1 MYGANLRLGA
11 SLRRCMVI
19 DVVCI
24 SGKENEI
31 LVAEDSD
38 EMWESL
44 SQMPTME
51 MMMEPAESTMD
62 NRKNLVDK
70 TGLSNTRLGW
80 KSPRSIGRGAKGQK
94 SYRV

>member
-1 MYGANLRLGA
+1 MTCN
-11 SLRRCMVI
+11 VT
-19 DVVCI
+19 
-24 SGKENEI
+24 GKENEI

-51 MMMEPAESTMD
+51 MMEPAESTTY
-62 NRKNLVDK
+62 NKKNLVDK
-70 TGLSNTRLGW
+70 TGLENTRLGW
-80 KSPRSIGRGAKGQK
+80 KSPRSIGRGQK

>member
-1 MYGANLRLGA
+1 M
-11 SLRRCMVI
+11 
-19 DVVCI
+19 
-24 SGKENEI
+24 
-31 LVAEDSD
+31 AEDSD

-70 TGLSNTRLGW
+70 TGLANTRLGW
-80 KSPRSIGRGAKGQK
+80 KSSRSIGRGAKGQK
-94 SYRV
+94 SYRVLVQS

>member
-1 MYGANLRLGA
+1 MTCN
-11 SLRRCMVI
+11 VT
-19 DVVCI
+19 
-24 SGKENEI
+24 GKENEI

-51 MMMEPAESTMD
+51 MMEPAESTTY
-62 NRKNLVDK
+62 NKKSLVDK
-70 TGLSNTRLGW
+70 TGLENTRLGW
-80 KSPRSIGRGAKGQK
+80 KSPRSIGRGQI